1 MNNEKEFQKYALSEG
16 ISSLNLHYFEKNLE
30 NSMTPYILEERE
42 MRVTQMDIFSRLMRD
57 RILWVAGVVN
67 DNMSTIVQAQL
78 MFLDNL
84 NNNDI
89 TMHVDSPGG
98 SVKSGLSMV
107 DVMRYIKSDVAT
119 INTGMAASMGSILLS
134 SGTKGKRSSLNF
146 SKVMIHQVSSGAQGH
161 IEDNRISQMESEKYN
176 YILFKMLAE
185 NSGKSFDEVLESARR
200 DKWLNS
206 QEALEFGFIDEI
218 ILSDKTSSITS
229 LMEGFDDY
237 YTKEVLRLD
246 LSSGSSVTTKRTPK
260 SK

>member
-1 MNNEKEFQKYALSEG
+1 MDFGKDFKKYALGEG
-16 ISSLNLHYFEKNLE
+16 ISSMNMHYFEQNLE

-67 DNMSTIVQAQL
+67 DNMSTVVQAQL
-78 MFLDNL
+78 MYLDSVEKR
-84 NNNDI
+84 DI
-89 TMHVDSPGG
+89 KMHVDSPGG

-107 DVMRYIKSDVAT
+107 DVMRYINSDVET

-161 IEDNRISQMESEKYN
+161 VADNRISQMESEKYN
-176 YILFKMLAE
+176 FILFKMLAE
-185 NSGKSFDEVLESARR
+185 NSGRDFQYVLDAARR

-206 QEALEFGFIDEI
+206 QEALDFGFIDEI
-218 ILSDKTSSITS
+218 IVTDKTSSITS
-229 LMEGFDDY
+229 LLEGFDDY
-237 YTKEVLRLD
+237 YNKEVF
-246 LSSGSSVTTKRTPK
+246 GK
-260 SK
+260 

>member
-1 MNNEKEFQKYALSEG
+1 MDLSKDFKKYALSEG
-16 ISSLNLHYFEKNLE
+16 ISSMNMQYFEQNLE

-78 MFLDNL
+78 MYLDSVEKK
-84 NNNDI
+84 DI

-107 DVMRYIKSDVAT
+107 DVMRYINSDVAT

-146 SKVMIHQVSSGAQGH
+146 SKVMIHQVSSGASGH
-161 IEDNRISQMESEKYN
+161 VADNRISQMESEKYN
-176 YILFKMLAE
+176 FILFKMLAE
-185 NSGKSFDEVLESARR
+185 NSGRDFQYVLDAARR

-206 QEALEFGFIDEI
+206 QEALEFGFIDEV

-229 LMEGFDDY
+229 LLDGFDDY
-237 YTKEVLRLD
+237 YNKEVF
-246 LSSGSSVTTKRTPK
+246 GK
-260 SK
+260 

>member
-1 MNNEKEFQKYALSEG
+1 MNYGKEFQKYALSEG
-16 ISSLNLHYFEKNLE
+16 ISSLNLHYFDKNLE

-42 MRVTQMDIFSRLMRD
+42 MRVTQMDVFSRLLRD
-57 RILWVAGVVN
+57 RIIWLSGVVN
-67 DNMSTIVQAQL
+67 QHMCDIVQAQL

-89 TMHVDSPGG
+89 TLHINSPGG
-98 SVKSGLSMV
+98 SVLHGLGVV

-161 IEDNRISQMESEKYN
+161 VQDNRISQMESEKYN

-185 NSGKSFDEVLESARR
+185 NSGRSFDEVLESARR

-206 QEALEFGFIDEI
+206 QEALDFGFIDEI
-218 ILSDKTSSITS
+218 ILTDKTSSITT
-229 LMEGFDDY
+229 LMDGFEDY
-237 YTKEVLRLD
+237 YTKEILQIPD
-246 LSSGSSVTTKRTPK
+246 SPTKTTPTKRTPK
-260 SK
+260 K

>member
-1 MNNEKEFQKYALSEG
+1 MDYGKDFKKYALSEG
-16 ISSLNLHYFEKNLE
+16 LSSMNLHYFEKQTE
-30 NSMTPYILEERE
+30 ASMTPYILEERE

-67 DNMSTIVQAQL
+67 DNMSTVVQAQL
-78 MFLDNL
+78 MYLDNVEKK
-84 NNNDI
+84 DI
-89 TMHVDSPGG
+89 RMHIDSPGG

-107 DVMRYIKSDVAT
+107 DVMRYINSDIET

-134 SGTKGKRSSLNF
+134 SGTKGKRASLNF

-161 IEDNRISQMESEKYN
+161 VADNRISQMESEKYN

-206 QEALEFGFIDEI
+206 QEALDFGFIDEI
-218 ILSDKTSSITS
+218 VITDKSTPITG
-229 LMEGFDDY
+229 LLDGFEDY
-237 YTKEVLRLD
+237 YQKEVM
-246 LSSGSSVTTKRTPK
+246 SVK
-260 SK
+260 

>member
-1 MNNEKEFQKYALSEG
+1 MDFGKDFKKYALSEG
-16 ISSLNLHYFEKNLE
+16 ISSMNMHYFEQNLE

-67 DNMSTIVQAQL
+67 DNMSTVVQVQL
-78 MFLDNL
+78 MYLDSVEKR
-84 NNNDI
+84 DI
-89 TMHVDSPGG
+89 KMHVDSPGG

-107 DVMRYIKSDVAT
+107 DVMRYINSDVET

-161 IEDNRISQMESEKYN
+161 VADNRISQMESEKYN

-185 NSGKSFDEVLESARR
+185 NSGRDFQYVLDAARR

-206 QEALEFGFIDEI
+206 QEALEFGFIDEV

-229 LMEGFDDY
+229 LLDGFDDY
-237 YTKEVLRLD
+237 YNKEVF
-246 LSSGSSVTTKRTPK
+246 GK
-260 SK
+260 

>member
-1 MNNEKEFQKYALSEG
+1 MDFGKDFKKYALGEG
-16 ISSLNLHYFEKNLE
+16 ISSMNMHYFEQNLE

-78 MFLDNL
+78 MYLDSVEKR
-84 NNNDI
+84 DI

-161 IEDNRISQMESEKYN
+161 VADNRISQMESEKYN
-176 YILFKMLAE
+176 FILFKMLAE
-185 NSGKSFDEVLESARR
+185 NSGRDFQYVLDAARR

-206 QEALEFGFIDEI
+206 QEALDFGFIDEI
-218 ILSDKTSSITS
+218 IVTDKTSSITS
-229 LMEGFDDY
+229 LLEGFDDY
-237 YTKEVLRLD
+237 YNKEVF
-246 LSSGSSVTTKRTPK
+246 GK
-260 SK
+260 